1 MVYDVA
7 GGGREMAEKKAEGL
21 KVLVV
26 GLGKSGRA
34 AADMLYS
41 RGAKT
46 DLYDAARSESAI
58 KLAETGDAQISF
70 GDRPSNVLGYDLLV
84 LSPGVPPEKD
94 FVKEAEKDGAEI
106 IGELELAFRYG
117 RGKYIAITGTNG
129 KTTTTTLAWGIYKEG
144 GFHAEL
150 VGNIGIPVASRA
162 MYSFDDTYLITE
174 CSSFQLETTR
184 DFRPSV
190 SAILNITPDHLDR
203 HKTMENYVAAK
214 AKIFANQTEEDF
226 FVYNADDELTAGLVP
241 DCPARAFPFSS
252 SKELEEG
259 AFVKDGK
266 IVIRKGNEEA
276 VICGTDEILIPG
288 EHNLQNVLAAAAM
301 AFCSGVLP
309 EKIASAIRKFRG
321 VEHRMEDCGVINGVR
336 YVNDSKGT
344 NPDAAAKAVCSYD
357 SVVLIAGGYDKKSS
371 FDSFTALFKGR
382 VKALVLIGVT
392 APQIRESAEKA
403 GFTDIYEAAS
413 MKEAVSLSAELAGP
427 GDTVLLSP
435 ACASWDMYPNFEARG
450 RDFKNNVRALEK

>member
-1 MVYDVA
+1 
-7 GGGREMAEKKAEGL
+7 MAEKKAEGL

-41 RGAKT
+41 CGAKT
-46 DLYDAARSESAI
+46 DLYDAAKSESAI

-70 GDRPSNVLGYDLLV
+70 GDRPSNVKGYDLLV
-84 LSPGVPPEKD
+84 LSPGVPLEKD

-129 KTTTTTLAWGIYKEG
+129 KTTTTTLTYEIYKEG

-150 VGNIGIPVASRA
+150 AGNIGIPVASRA

-184 DFRPSV
+184 DFKPSV

-203 HKTMENYVAAK
+203 HKTMENYIAAK
-214 AKIFANQTEEDF
+214 AKIFANQTKDDY
-226 FVYNADDELTAGLVP
+226 FVYNEDDELTRNLVP
-241 DCPARAFPFSS
+241 LCPAKAFPFSS

-259 AFVKDGK
+259 AFVKEGK
-266 IVIRKGNEEA
+266 VIIRSGSEEV
-276 VICGTDEILIPG
+276 VICGTEEILMPG
-288 EHNLQNVLAAAAM
+288 EHNLQNVLASAAM
-301 AFCSGVLP
+301 AYCSGVDP
-309 EKIASAIRKFRG
+309 EKIASAIRKFKG
-321 VEHRMEDCGVINGVR
+321 VEHRMEDCGVIDGVK

-344 NPDAAAKAVCSYD
+344 NPDAAAKAVCSFE
-357 SVVLIAGGYDKKSS
+357 SIVLIAGGYDKKSS
-371 FDSFTALFKGR
+371 FDSFTALFNGR
-382 VKALVLIGVT
+382 VKDLVLMGVT
-392 APQIRESAEKA
+392 APQIRASAEKA
-403 GFTDIYEAAS
+403 GFTNIHEVAD
-413 MKEAVSLSAELAGP
+413 MKEAVNLSAELAEP

-435 ACASWDMYPNFEARG
+435 ACASWGMYPNFEARG
-450 RDFKNNVRALEK
+450 RDFKNHVDALRLSKEKQK

>member
-1 MVYDVA
+1 
-7 GGGREMAEKKAEGL
+7 MAEKKAEGL

-34 AADMLYS
+34 AADMLYAC
-41 RGAKT
+41 GART
-46 DLYDAARSESAI
+46 DLYDAAKSEAAI
-58 KLAETGDAQISF
+58 KLAETGDARISF
-70 GDRPSNVLGYDLLV
+70 GDRPSNVKGYDLLV

-94 FVKEAEKDGAEI
+94 FVKEAAEDGAEI
-106 IGELELAFRYG
+106 IGELELAYRYG

-129 KTTTTTLAWGIYKEG
+129 KTTTTTLTYEIYKEG

-150 VGNIGIPVASRA
+150 AGNIGIPVASRA

-174 CSSFQLETTR
+174 CSSFQLETIK

-203 HKTMENYVAAK
+203 HKTMDNYIAAK
-214 AKIFANQTEEDF
+214 ARIFENQTSEDY
-226 FVYNADDELTAGLVP
+226 FVYNADDEKTAALVEI
-241 DCPARAFPFSS
+241 CPAKPFPFSS
-252 SKELEEG
+252 SKQLNEG
-259 AFVKDGK
+259 AFVKDGNV
-266 IVIRKGNEEA
+266 VICSDGEETI
-276 VICGTDEILIPG
+276 ICGTGEIRVPG

-301 AFCSGVLP
+301 AYCSGVAP
-309 EKIASAIRKFRG
+309 EKIASAIRKFKG
-321 VEHRMEDCGVINGVR
+321 VEHRMEDCGTINGVR

-344 NPDAAAKAVCSYD
+344 NPDASSKAVCSYD
-357 SVVLIAGGYDKKSS
+357 HVILIAGGYDKKSS
-371 FDSFTALFKGR
+371 FDEFTSLFKDR

-392 APQIRESAEKA
+392 ARQIRESAEKN
-403 GFTDIYEAAS
+403 GFTQIYDAAG
-413 MKEAVSLSAELAGP
+413 MKEAVSLCAELAEP

-450 RDFKNNVRALEK
+450 RDFKNYVNELSPAQ

>member
-1 MVYDVA
+1 
-7 GGGREMAEKKAEGL
+7 MAEKKAEDL
-21 KVLVV
+21 KALVV

-41 RGAKT
+41 CGARA
-46 DLYDAARSESAI
+46 DLYDAARSETAI

-70 GDRPSNVLGYDLLV
+70 GDRPSNVRGYDLLV

-94 FVKEAEKDGAEI
+94 FVREAEADGAEI
-106 IGELELAFRYG
+106 IGELELAYRYG
-117 RGKYIAITGTNG
+117 RGKYVAITGTNG
-129 KTTTTTLAWGIYKEG
+129 KTTTTTLAYEIYKES

-162 MYSFDDTYLITE
+162 MYSMDDTYLITE

-184 DFRPSV
+184 LFHPSV

-203 HKTMENYVAAK
+203 HRTMENYIAAK
-214 AKIFANQTEEDF
+214 AKVFENQTAEDYF
-226 FVYNADDELTAGLVP
+226 IYNADDPITASLAAK
-241 DCPARAFPFSS
+241 CPAKAVPFSS
-252 SKELEEG
+252 SMQLEEG
-259 AFVKDGK
+259 AFVKDGR
-266 IVIRKGNEEA
+266 IVIRLDGEEKI
-276 VICGTDEILIPG
+276 ICGTDEILIPG

-301 AFCSGVLP
+301 AYCSGAAV

-321 VEHRMEDCGVINGVR
+321 VEHRMEDCGKINGVR

-344 NPDAAAKAVCSYD
+344 NPDAAIKAVQSYQN
-357 SVVLIAGGYDKKSS
+357 VVLIAGGYDKKSS
-371 FDSFTALFKGR
+371 FDEFAASFEGH

-392 APQIRESAEKA
+392 APKIKEAAEKA
-403 GFTDIYEAAS
+403 GFNSIYEAAG
-413 MKEAVSLSAELAGP
+413 MKEAVARCAEIAEP

-435 ACASWDMYPNFEARG
+435 ACASWDMYPNFEVRG
-450 RDFKNNVRALEK
+450 RDFKNCVHELG